1 MGMSGPPT
9 TRTAGIPRMPGI
21 DGLRALAVAGVVMF
35 HLPAVGLVGG
45 YLGVD
50 LFLVISG
57 YLITALLVA
66 EADGTGRIH
75 LGAFWMRRI
84 RRLVPAL
91 VVMLAGVVVWMAVV
105 DWSLVRRTRTMFAAS
120 LGYAANWYEAAVHFD
135 PADPLGRSGV
145 LEHMWSLALEEQFYL
160 VWPLV
165 LAGAIVLVGIRR
177 GALLGGVVLGA
188 AGSCVLAWALF
199 NSGGDVTRIY
209 YGTDTRAVALLVG
222 IALAVALPPARVVA
236 WRPGRANWL
245 ALEVAGVAALVA
257 IVGVGMSLS
266 QSGGALYRGGFL
278 IVALMAGALL
288 MATANPST
296 STGRL
301 FALAPL
307 VWIGARSYGI
317 YLWHLPVIVLLSPDH
332 GFGVSGW
339 WLAGLQVGVTVAV
352 AALSYRYV
360 EMPIRRRGF
369 RVFVPAGRGA
379 RSVVAITGSAAAL
392 ALVATVAFAPGLTP
406 AVASPATSS
415 PGLLVGDSSV
425 APAAA
430 RVAGLLGPGWAEQAA
445 DGLGPIAAARIIA
458 GSPAAAQVVVSVGT
472 DQAITAAGL
481 AQVARAVPGGARLVI
496 VLPVPAAARARVL
509 AAAIPIVAARAHT
522 AIADWGGVASGQPD
536 LATGAGALLPAGA
549 PAYARAVRT
558 TLAALTGG

>member
-1 MGMSGPPT
+1 
-9 TRTAGIPRMPGI
+9 MPGI

-57 YLITALLVA
+57 YLITALLIA
-66 EADGTGRIH
+66 EADGTGRIR

-120 LGYAANWYEAAVHFD
+120 LGYATNWYEAAVHFN

-165 LAGAIVLVGIRR
+165 LAGAIVMVGIRR

-188 AGSCVLAWALF
+188 AGSCVLAWVLF
-199 NSGGDVTRIY
+199 SSGGDATRIY

-236 WRPGRANWL
+236 WRPGRGNWL
-245 ALEVAGVAALVA
+245 ALEVVGAAALVA
-257 IVGVGMSLS
+257 MVGVGMGLS
-266 QSGGALYRGGFL
+266 QVGDALYRGGFL
-278 IVALMAGALL
+278 VVALIAGALL
-288 MATANPST
+288 VATANPST
-296 STGRL
+296 ATGRL

-339 WLAGLQVGVTVAV
+339 WLAALQVGVIVAV
-352 AALSYRYV
+352 AALSYRFV

-369 RVFVPAGRGA
+369 RAFLPAGRGA
-379 RSVVAITGSAAAL
+379 RSIVAITGSAAAL
-392 ALVATVAFAPGLTP
+392 ALVATVAFAPGP
-406 AVASPATSS
+406 APAMASPPTAA

-430 RVAGLLGPGWAEQAA
+430 RVARLLGPDWTGQSA
-445 DGLGPIAAARIIA
+445 DGLGITAAARAIA
-458 GSPAAAQVVVSVGT
+458 ESPALPQVVVSLGT
-472 DQAITAAGL
+472 DHPVTAAGL
-481 AQVARAVPGGARLVI
+481 FQVARAVPGDARLVI

-509 AAAIPIVAARAHT
+509 AAAMPVVAARAHT
-522 AIADWGGVASGQPD
+522 AIADWGGVASGQPR
-536 LATGAGALLPAGA
+536 LTTRAGALLPAGA
-549 PAYARAVRT
+549 PAYARVVGT
-558 TLAALTGG
+558 TLAALTGR

>member
-1 MGMSGPPT
+1 
-9 TRTAGIPRMPGI
+9 MPGI

-66 EADGTGRIH
+66 EADGTGRIR

-369 RVFVPAGRGA
+369 RVFMPAGRGA

-406 AVASPATSS
+406 AVASPVTSS

-430 RVAGLLGPGWAEQAA
+430 RVAGLLGPGWTEQAA

-481 AQVARAVPGGARLVI
+481 AQVARAVPGDARLVI

-509 AAAIPIVAARAHT
+509 AAAIPIVAARTHT
-522 AIADWGGVASGQPD
+522 AIAEWGGVASGQPD

>member
-1 MGMSGPPT
+1 MSGSFT

-35 HLPAVGLVGG
+35 HLPTVGLVGG

-66 EADGTGRIH
+66 EADGTGRIR

-91 VVMLAGVVVWMAVV
+91 VVMLAGVVVWMALV
-105 DWSLVRRTRTMFAAS
+105 DWSLVRRTRSMFAAS

>member
-1 MGMSGPPT
+1 
-9 TRTAGIPRMPGI
+9 MPGI

-35 HLPAVGLVGG
+35 HLPTVGLVGV

-66 EADGTGRIH
+66 EADGTGRIR
-75 LGAFWMRRI
+75 LGVFWMRRI

-91 VVMLAGVVVWMAVV
+91 VVMLAGVIVWMALV

-120 LGYAANWYEAAVHFD
+120 LGYAANWYEAAVHFN

-160 VWPLV
+160 VWPLL

-188 AGSCVLAWALF
+188 AGSCVLAWTLF

-266 QSGGALYRGGFL
+266 QSSEALYRGGFL
-278 IVALMAGALL
+278 IVAVIAGALL
-288 MATANPST
+288 VATANPST
-296 STGRL
+296 ATGRL
-301 FALAPL
+301 FALPPL
-307 VWIGARSYGI
+307 VWIGARSYAI

-339 WLAGLQVGVTVAV
+339 WLAALQVGVTVAL
-352 AALSYRYV
+352 ADLSYRYV

-369 RVFVPAGRGA
+369 RVFMPAGRGA
-379 RSVVAITGSAAAL
+379 RSVVAITGCAAAL
-392 ALVATVAFAPGLTP
+392 ALVATVAFAPGPTP
-406 AVASPATSS
+406 AAASPVISA

-430 RVAGLLGPGWAEQAA
+430 RVAVLLGPGWTEQTA
-445 DGLGPIAAARIIA
+445 DGLGATAAARAITE
-458 GSPAAAQVVVSVGT
+458 SPAAAQVVVSLGT
-472 DQAITAAGL
+472 DQAITVAGL
-481 AQVARAVPGGARLVI
+481 AKVARAVPGGARLVI

-509 AAAIPIVAARAHT
+509 AAAMPIVAARAHT
-522 AIADWGGVASGQPD
+522 ALADWGAVASGQPD
-536 LATGAGALLPAGA
+536 LATRAGALLPAGVS
-549 PAYARAVRT
+549 AYARAVNT
-558 TLAALTGG
+558 TLAYAEALTRRVS

>member
-1 MGMSGPPT
+1 
-9 TRTAGIPRMPGI
+9 MPGI

-35 HLPAVGLVGG
+35 HLPAMGLVGG

-66 EADGTGRIH
+66 EADGTGRIR

-91 VVMLAGVVVWMAVV
+91 VVMLAGVVVWMALV

-120 LGYAANWYEAAVHFD
+120 LGYAANWYEAAVHFN

-245 ALEVAGVAALVA
+245 ALEVAGAAALVA

-278 IVALMAGALL
+278 IVALIAGALL

-296 STGRL
+296 ATGRL
-301 FALAPL
+301 FALPPL
-307 VWIGARSYGI
+307 VWIGARSYAI

-339 WLAGLQVGVTVAV
+339 WLAALQVGVTVAL
-352 AALSYRYV
+352 ADLSYRYV

-369 RVFVPAGRGA
+369 RVFMPAGRGA
-379 RSVVAITGSAAAL
+379 RSVVAITGCAAAL
-392 ALVATVAFAPGLTP
+392 ALVATVVFAPGAAP
-406 AVASPATSS
+406 AAASPVTSA

-430 RVAGLLGPGWAEQAA
+430 RVASLLGPGWTEQTA
-445 DGLGPIAAARIIA
+445 DGLGTTAAARAITE
-458 GSPAAAQVVVSVGT
+458 SPEAAQVVVSLGT
-472 DQAITAAGL
+472 DQAITVAGL

-509 AAAIPIVAARAHT
+509 AAAMPVVAARPHT
-522 AIADWGGVASGQPD
+522 ALADWGAVASGQPD
-536 LATGAGALLPAGA
+536 LATGVGALLSAGA
-549 PAYARAVRT
+549 PAYARAVNT
-558 TLAALTGG
+558 TLAALTGR

>member
-1 MGMSGPPT
+1 
-9 TRTAGIPRMPGI
+9 MPGI

-35 HLPAVGLVGG
+35 HLPTVGLVGG

-66 EADGTGRIH
+66 EADGTGRIR

-91 VVMLAGVVVWMAVV
+91 VVMLAGVVVWMALV

-120 LGYAANWYEAAVHFD
+120 LGYAANWYEAAVHFN

-165 LAGAIVLVGIRR
+165 LAGALVLVGIRR

-245 ALEVAGVAALVA
+245 ALEVAGAAALVA

-278 IVALMAGALL
+278 IVALIAGALL
-288 MATANPST
+288 VATANPST
-296 STGRL
+296 ATGRL

-307 VWIGARSYGI
+307 VWIGARSYAI

-339 WLAGLQVGVTVAV
+339 WLAALQVGVTVAL
-352 AALSYRYV
+352 ADLSYRYV

-369 RVFVPAGRGA
+369 RVFMPAGRGA
-379 RSVVAITGSAAAL
+379 RSVVAITGCAAAL
-392 ALVATVAFAPGLTP
+392 ALVATVVFAPGP
-406 AVASPATSS
+406 APAAASPVTSA

-430 RVAGLLGPGWAEQAA
+430 RVGGLLGPGWTEQTA
-445 DGLGPIAAARIIA
+445 DGLGATAAARAITE
-458 GSPAAAQVVVSVGT
+458 SSAAAQVVVSVGT
-472 DQAITAAGL
+472 DHAITAAGL

-509 AAAIPIVAARAHT
+509 AAAMPVVAARPHT
-522 AIADWGGVASGQPD
+522 ALADWGAVASGQPN
-536 LATGAGALLPAGA
+536 LATGAGALLSAGA
-549 PAYARAVRT
+549 PAYARAVNT
-558 TLAALTGG
+558 TLAALTGR

>member
-1 MGMSGPPT
+1 
-9 TRTAGIPRMPGI
+9 RTAGIPRMPGI

-522 AIADWGGVASGQPD
+522 AIADWGGVASGHPD
-536 LATGAGALLPAGA
+536 LATAAGALLPAGA
-549 PAYARAVRT
+549 PAYARVVGT
-558 TLAALTGG
+558 TLAALTGR

>member
-1 MGMSGPPT
+1 MSGPST
-9 TRTAGIPRMPGI
+9 TRPAGIPRMPGI
-21 DGLRALAVAGVVMF
+21 DGLRAPAVAGVVMF

-257 IVGVGMSLS
+257 MVGVGMSLS

-278 IVALMAGALL
+278 IVAVIAGALL
-288 MATANPST
+288 VATANPST
-296 STGRL
+296 ATGRL
-301 FALAPL
+301 FALPPL
-307 VWIGARSYGI
+307 VWIGARSYAI

-339 WLAGLQVGVTVAV
+339 WLAALQVGVTVAL
-352 AALSYRYV
+352 ADLSYRYV

-369 RVFVPAGRGA
+369 RVFMPAGRGA
-379 RSVVAITGSAAAL
+379 RPVVAITGCAAGL
-392 ALVATVAFAPGLTP
+392 ALVATVVFAPGPTP
-406 AVASPATSS
+406 AAASQVTSA

-430 RVAGLLGPGWAEQAA
+430 RVASLLGPGWTEQTA
-445 DGLGPIAAARIIA
+445 DGLGTTAAARAITEN
-458 GSPAAAQVVVSVGT
+458 SAAAQVVVSVGT
-472 DQAITAAGL
+472 DHAITAAGL
-481 AQVARAVPGGARLVI
+481 AQVARAVPAGARLVF
-496 VLPVPAAARARVL
+496 VLPVPAAGRARVL
-509 AAAIPIVAARAHT
+509 AAAMPIVAARAHT

-536 LATGAGALLPAGA
+536 LATRAGALLPAGA

-558 TLAALTGG
+558 TLAALTGR

>member
-1 MGMSGPPT
+1 
-9 TRTAGIPRMPGI
+9 MPGI

-66 EADGTGRIH
+66 EADGTGRIR

-91 VVMLAGVVVWMAVV
+91 VVMLACVVVWMALV

-165 LAGAIVLVGIRR
+165 LAGALVLMGIRR

-199 NSGGDVTRIY
+199 NSGGDLTRIY

-257 IVGVGMSLS
+257 IVGMGMSLS
-266 QSGGALYRGGFL
+266 QSSGALYRGGFL
-278 IVALMAGALL
+278 IVALIAGALL

-296 STGRL
+296 ATGRL

-369 RVFVPAGRGA
+369 RVFMPAGRGA
-379 RSVVAITGSAAAL
+379 RSVVAIAGSAAAL

-406 AVASPATSS
+406 AVASPVTSS

-430 RVAGLLGPGWAEQAA
+430 RVAGLLGPGWTEQAA
-445 DGLGPIAAARIIA
+445 DGLGSIAAARIIA
-458 GSPAAAQVVVSVGT
+458 GNPAAGQVVVSVGT
-472 DQAITAAGL
+472 DHAITAAGL
-481 AQVARAVPGGARLVI
+481 TQLARAVPGGAHLVI

-522 AIADWGGVASGQPD
+522 AIAEWGGVASGQPD

>member
-1 MGMSGPPT
+1 MSGPST
-9 TRTAGIPRMPGI
+9 TRPAGIPRMPGI

-35 HLPAVGLVGG
+35 HLPATGLVGG

-66 EADGTGRIH
+66 EADGTGRIR

-91 VVMLAGVVVWMAVV
+91 VVMLAGVVVWMALV

-236 WRPGRANWL
+236 WRPGRVKWL
-245 ALEVAGVAALVA
+245 ALEVAGAAALVA
-257 IVGVGMSLS
+257 VVGVGMGLS

-278 IVALMAGALL
+278 IVALISGALL
-288 MATANPST
+288 MATANQST
-296 STGRL
+296 ATGRL

-332 GFGVSGW
+332 GVGVSGW
-339 WLAGLQVGVTVAV
+339 WLAALQVGVIVAV

-369 RVFVPAGRGA
+369 RVFLPAGRGG
-379 RSVVAITGSAAAL
+379 RSIVAITGSAAAL
-392 ALVATVAFAPGLTP
+392 ALVATVAFAPGPTP
-406 AVASPATSS
+406 AVASPVTSA

-430 RVAGLLGPGWAEQAA
+430 RVAGLLGPGWTEESA
-445 DGLGPIAAARIIA
+445 DGLGMAAAARVIA
-458 GSPAAAQVVVSVGT
+458 ASTAVPQVVVSIGT
-472 DQAITAAGL
+472 DQVTTAAGL
-481 AQVARAVPGGARLVI
+481 ARLARAVPAGARLVF
-496 VLPVPAAARARVL
+496 VLPVPVAARARVL
-509 AAAIPIVAARAHT
+509 AAAMPVVAARAHT
-522 AIADWGGVASGQPD
+522 ALADWGGVASGHPD
-536 LATGAGALLPAGA
+536 LATVAGALLPAGG
-549 PAYARAVRT
+549 PAYERVVRT
-558 TLAALTGG
+558 TLAALTGR

>member
-35 HLPAVGLVGG
+35 HLPAVGLDGG

-66 EADGTGRIH
+66 EADGTGRIR

-91 VVMLAGVVVWMAVV
+91 VVMLAGVVVWMALV
-105 DWSLVRRTRTMFAAS
+105 DWSLVRRTRAMFAAS
-120 LGYAANWYEAAVHFD
+120 LGYAANWYEAAVHFN

-236 WRPGRANWL
+236 WRPRRVKWL
-245 ALEVAGVAALVA
+245 ALEVAGSAALVA
-257 IVGVGMSLS
+257 VVGVGMGLS

-278 IVALMAGALL
+278 IVALISGALL

-296 STGRL
+296 ATGRL

-339 WLAGLQVGVTVAV
+339 WLAALQVGVIVAV
-352 AALSYRYV
+352 AALSYRYI

-369 RVFVPAGRGA
+369 RVFLPAGRGA
-379 RSVVAITGSAAAL
+379 RSIVAITGSAAAL
-392 ALVATVAFAPGLTP
+392 ALVATVALAPGPTP
-406 AVASPATSS
+406 AVASPVTSA

-425 APAAA
+425 APAAT
-430 RVAGLLGPGWAEQAA
+430 RVAGLLGPGWTEESA
-445 DGLGPIAAARIIA
+445 DGLGMAAAAWVIAASTAV
-458 GSPAAAQVVVSVGT
+458 PQVVVSIGT
-472 DQAITAAGL
+472 DQVTTAAGL
-481 AQVARAVPGGARLVI
+481 ARLARAVPAGARLVF

-509 AAAIPIVAARAHT
+509 AAAMPVVAARAHT
-522 AIADWGGVASGQPD
+522 AIADWGGVASGHPD
-536 LATGAGALLPAGA
+536 LATAAGALLPAGA
-549 PAYARAVRT
+549 PAYARVVGT
-558 TLAALTGG
+558 TLAALTGR

>member
-1 MGMSGPPT
+1 MSGPST
-9 TRTAGIPRMPGI
+9 TRPAGIPRMPGI

>member
-1 MGMSGPPT
+1 
-9 TRTAGIPRMPGI
+9 MPGI
-21 DGLRALAVAGVVMF
+21 DGLRAPAVAGVVMF

>member
-1 MGMSGPPT
+1 
-9 TRTAGIPRMPGI
+9 MPGI